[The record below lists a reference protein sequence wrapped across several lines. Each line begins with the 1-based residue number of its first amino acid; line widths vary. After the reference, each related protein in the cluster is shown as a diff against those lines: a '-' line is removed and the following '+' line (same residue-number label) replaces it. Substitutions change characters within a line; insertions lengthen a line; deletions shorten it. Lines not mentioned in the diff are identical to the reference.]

1 MGQLLLAVLAG
12 LIAPFPIRPSAAPS
26 PSDSVVLR
34 VVTTNDFHGALLPRV
49 QSWSNGR
56 EVGGAPAIAGMMD
69 RLQRECGCAELR
81 LDAGDVMQ
89 GTPASNLTYGRATV
103 EAFNAMGYAA
113 AAIGNHEFD
122 WTVDTLLARMREA
135 RFTWLAANIRTGTG
149 ARPAWARPWTMV
161 RAGGL
166 RVAIVGTASILTPTV
181 TRPDNVAGLRFDGG
195 AAIVDSLVTVA
206 RRDSAADLV
215 ILVAHD
221 GGFCEQ
227 GGRSCHGEIFDLAD
241 SLTVK
246 PDLIVSGHTHS
257 LLNTVRNGIPIVQA
271 RSNGTAMGIV
281 DFMRGAGGL
290 TARVRVETV
299 WADRERADSA
309 VARIVDGQQRATAAL
324 TARPIARLAA
334 PLLRQ
339 GDQYPLGNLLA
350 DAYRAAARADV
361 AIVNN
366 GGIRADLDSGVVT
379 WGELFEV
386 VPFQNYVTRVTV
398 TGAELREALDHAVGS
413 REAAAHVSGVRV
425 LVASA
430 PPGDRRVVA
439 LTLANGRAVRDGAR
453 YTLAVPD
460 YLAAGGSGYA
470 MLRGRPAVN
479 TGVVDLDAVV
489 AYLQHLPQPVR
500 APAGARVTARH

>member
-1 MGQLLLAVLAG
+1 
-12 LIAPFPIRPSAAPS
+12 
-26 PSDSVVLR
+26 VVLR
-34 VVTTNDFHGALLPRV
+34 VVTTNDFHGGLVARV
-49 QSWSNGR
+49 QGWSNGR
-56 EVGGAPAIAGMMD
+56 EVGGAPALAGMMD

-89 GTPASNLTYGRATV
+89 GTPVSNLTYGRATI
-103 EAFNAMGYAA
+103 EAFDAMGYAA

-122 WTVDTLLARMREA
+122 WTVDTLMARMREA
-135 RFTWLAANIRTGTG
+135 RFPWLAANIRTASG

-166 RVAIVGTASILTPTV
+166 RVAIIGTASVLTPSV

-195 AAIVDSLVTVA
+195 PAIVDSLVTVA

-227 GGRSCHGEIFDLAD
+227 GGQGCHGEIFDLAD
-241 SLTVK
+241 SLTAK

-257 LLNTVRNGIPIVQA
+257 LLNTVANGIPIVQA
-271 RSNGTAMGIV
+271 RSSGTAVGIV
-281 DFMRGAGGL
+281 DFVRGPAGL

-299 WADRERADSA
+299 WADRERADTT
-309 VARIVDGQQRATAAL
+309 VARIVDAHVRATEAL

-334 PLLRQ
+334 PLQRQ
-339 GDQYPLGNLLA
+339 GDQYALGNLLA

-366 GGIRADLDSGVVT
+366 GGIRADLERGAVT

-386 VPFQNYVTRVTV
+386 VPFQNFVTRVTV
-398 TGAELREALDHAVGS
+398 TGAELREAIDHAVGS

-425 LVASA
+425 VVSGA
-430 PPGDRRVVA
+430 PPGERRVVG
-439 LTLANGRAVRDGAR
+439 LTLADGRPVRDGAR

-460 YLAAGGSGYA
+460 YLASGGSGYA
-470 MLRGRPAVN
+470 MLRGRPSVN
-479 TGVVDLDAVV
+479 TGVVDLDAVI
-489 AYLQHLPQPVR
+489 AYLRKLPQPVR
-500 APAGARVTARH
+500 APAVARVTARH